1 MPLATAAPAQQPAA
15 STTLTL
21 EQVVE
26 RAQRE
31 SLGAR
36 AASSTL
42 EAARLRSSAFRARLL
57 PQISLSGMAP
67 AYNKSISRVTQPD
80 GSTIYVPHG
89 EMETS
94 LNMTMSQWIPALGAR
109 VFASSELNRIEPLS
123 SETRYWQ
130 STPILIGIEQEIFR
144 PRAQRWDGRE
154 QDLRID
160 IAERQFRE
168 AGESVAE
175 RAAAAYFDLYAAE
188 IALTNSRANA
198 AVNDSLY
205 QISQGR
211 YQVGRIAEND
221 LLQSELAVLRAKASL
236 DAATLEQERALAAL
250 RLELNMPDG
259 APLGIMAPPPSLRIS
274 PDPNLAVSEALA
286 NRSEQI
292 GLELQRVQAQRR
304 ITTARLQNNFNAS
317 LTAAFGYNQT
327 AAIFDDAYSSP
338 LQQQRFGLQ
347 VAMPLLRW
355 GAGGDEVRAARSDAA
370 GVAALAERATRE
382 LSQEAYFAARR
393 FTQAQLQLDVAA
405 KADTV
410 ATRRFDVAKDRYVIG
425 RIGIGELYIAQTEKD
440 AALRSY
446 VEAVRAYWLAYYQLR
461 RVTLFDFRAGRRLT

>member
-188 IALTNSRANA
+188 IALTN
-198 AVNDSLY
+198 
-205 QISQGR
+205 ISQGR

-410 ATRRFDVAKDRYVIG
+410 ATRRYDVAKDRYVIG